1 MWSVRVSQA
10 NPGGRFPRF
19 RDDRLLPPRAQ
30 TKTTENSSVNKMA
43 KYSGD
48 SRSLPSGPFFSG
60 AEVVSATLWS
70 GLSALTKLIFEVVV
84 FPVF

>member
-10 NPGGRFPRF
+10 NPGGRLPRF

-30 TKTTENSSVNKMA
+30 TKTTENSSVNKIA

-48 SRSLPSGPFFSG
+48 NCSLPSGPFFFWSRG
-60 AEVVSATLWS
+60 CKCYAVERIVS
-70 GLSALTKLIFEVVV
+70 FN
-84 FPVF
+84 